1 MKKAILFLAIA
12 SIGFVACKKEETPAE
27 KTTSQKITGIWK
39 GESQTTSI
47 TGFPSQTD
55 DISYV
60 NFNFKSDGTYTSDSL
75 GFNPINGTWSAPSN
89 TKFVLDS
96 LTFDIVV
103 LNNTQF
109 HVGLDTVI
117 DFGGFPLN
125 ASILL
130 KMKK

>member
-12 SIGFVACKKEETPAE
+12 SIGFVACKKEETPE
-27 KTTSQKITGIWK
+27 KTTSQKITGTWK

-55 DISYV
+55 DLSYV

-75 GFNPINGTWSAPSN
+75 GFDPTTGTWSAPSS

-96 LTFDIVV
+96 IAFDIKV
-103 LNNTQF
+103 LNETQF
-109 HVGLDTVI
+109 HVGLDTII
-117 DFGGFPLN
+117 DFGGFPLS
-125 ASILL
+125 ASVLL